1 MNTKKGR
8 YKIIKEEIKKQKP
21 KNAAY
26 KLAVAMAI
34 VGIITPTGIIIKLG
48 MTALLYYLHKLKK
61 SGVIKED
68 YDDIK
73 EIMDETIVSNLP
85 KGYIE
90 TEGDK
95 ELESTIDMWNNA
107 TWEGYYK
114 PVVTYPIIKPERHG
128 RRVAQ

>member
-1 MNTKKGR
+1 MNIKKGR
-8 YKIIKEEIKKQKP
+8 YKVVKEEIKKQKA

-48 MTALLYYLHKLKK
+48 MAALLSYLHKLKK

-73 EIMDETIVSNLP
+73 EIMDETIVSNLH
-85 KGYIE
+85 KGYIA

-95 ELESTIDMWNNA
+95 ELENTIDMWNNA

-114 PVVTYPIIKPERHG
+114 PVVTYPTIKPESHG
-128 RRVAQ
+128 RRIA

>member
-1 MNTKKGR
+1 MNIKPGR
-8 YKIIKEEIKKQKP
+8 HKIIKEEIKKQKN

-26 KLAVAMAI
+26 KLAVAMAV

-48 MTALLYYLHKLKK
+48 MVALLSYLHKLRK

-73 EIMDETIVSNLP
+73 EIMDDTIVSTIP
-85 KGYIE
+85 KGFIE
-90 TEGDK
+90 KSEDK
-95 ELESTIDMWNNA
+95 ELESTVDMWNTA

-114 PVVTYPIIKPERHG
+114 PVVTYTTKREETYG
-128 RRVAQ
+128 RRIA